1 LTANF
6 VFKNLNNELKTTSNS
21 KLAVFFK
28 RIESSGTLS
37 TTHKV
42 AKTGGHPSA
51 IICI

>member
-6 VFKNLNNELKTTSNS
+6 VFKNLNNELKNHLNS
-21 KLAVFFK
+21 KLAGFFK

-37 TTHKV
+37 THKV